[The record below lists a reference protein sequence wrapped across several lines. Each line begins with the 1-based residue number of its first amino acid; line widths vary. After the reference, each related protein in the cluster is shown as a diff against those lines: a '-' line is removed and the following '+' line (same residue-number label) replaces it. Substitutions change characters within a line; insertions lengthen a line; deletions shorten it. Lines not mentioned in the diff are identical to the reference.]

1 MEPKKFFIE
10 TFGCQMN
17 HHDSEK
23 VAGTLTQM
31 GYVAT
36 EDASEADLLLLN
48 TCNIREKAN
57 QKVFSRLGALQKTYG
72 AKPGAKGQAS

>member
-1 MEPKKFFIE
+1 MKKKFFIE

-31 GYVAT
+31 GYEAT
-36 EDASEADLLLLN
+36 AQSSEADLVLLN
-48 TCNIREKAN
+48 TCNIREKAS
-57 QKVFSRLGALQKTYG
+57 QKVFS
-72 AKPGAKGQAS
+72 